1 MNFLLK
7 RFENDWEKIFSE
19 YSRFQVPNGHA
30 IANMALENYIEMRDS
45 VNDPNYR
52 KRRELELKLEK
63 KFPNRFVPRYSMVSF
78 HQIPYFEVYRRG
90 KIQFKLML
98 EFLSKDISKPKLYK
112 KIESLLPIL
121 K

>member
-1 MNFLLK
+1 MMIYLVGSIIDEL
-7 RFENDWEKIFSE
+7 
-19 YSRFQVPNGHA
+19 
-30 IANMALENYIEMRDS
+30 ALENYVEMRDS
-45 VNDPNYR
+45 VNDESYL
-52 KRRELELKLEK
+52 KIRELELKLEK

-78 HQIPYFEVYRRG
+78 HQIPYSEVYRRG